1 MAGHLGS
8 CDVDPRVHLARK
20 SRCGPHP
27 RSPEGFLSSNLKSG
41 ELTIALAVGLHMSV
55 LCRSAQHAIVSS
67 SLLVWKKSHLHAHW
81 SGWVMD
87 RTINP
92 VLLDICPI
100 RAMIS
105 RSFFFGNVPRYHIL
119 STQNGGK
126 IVFSIGGLC
135 AWPFCFKICD

>member
-67 SLLVWKKSHLHAHW
+67 SLLVWK
-81 SGWVMD
+81 
-87 RTINP
+87 NP
-92 VLLDICPI
+92 NFMLIGL
-100 RAMIS
+100 
-105 RSFFFGNVPRYHIL
+105 
-119 STQNGGK
+119 
-126 IVFSIGGLC
+126 GGL
-135 AWPFCFKICD
+135 WTEQSTLFY